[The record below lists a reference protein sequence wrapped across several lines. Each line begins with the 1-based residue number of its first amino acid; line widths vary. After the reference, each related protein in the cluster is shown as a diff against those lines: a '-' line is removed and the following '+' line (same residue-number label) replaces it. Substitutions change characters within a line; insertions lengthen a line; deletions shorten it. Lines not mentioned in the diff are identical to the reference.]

1 MNVKNSTV
9 TINTPQEPYRLKKRL
24 GSTVYEVNVYFNQD
38 AKETMNDKI
47 MRLVRNEAQHRASR
61 ETEKFCVRSKVYEE
75 KAVV

>member
-1 MNVKNSTV
+1 MNVKNPTV

-47 MRLVRNEAQHRASR
+47 MRLIRNEMAQSERA
-61 ETEKFCVRSKVYEE
+61 
-75 KAVV
+75 AG

>member
-1 MNVKNSTV
+1 MNVKKPTV

-47 MRLVRNEAQHRASR
+47 MRLIRNEMAQSERA
-61 ETEKFCVRSKVYEE
+61 
-75 KAVV
+75 AG